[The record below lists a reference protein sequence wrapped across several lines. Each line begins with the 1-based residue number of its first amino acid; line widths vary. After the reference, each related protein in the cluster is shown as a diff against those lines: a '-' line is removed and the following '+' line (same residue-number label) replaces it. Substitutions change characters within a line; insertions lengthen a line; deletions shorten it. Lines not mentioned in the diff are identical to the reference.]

1 MNPSSITLFKKIFN
15 AVETFQIKEFRDFFL
30 DNLMDQFNINVNTD
44 WIQWLIDTN
53 NYLPTHFTDVLPNIE
68 GIRLFHEVLA
78 ELLAG
83 YDEEVNSNTNKELY
97 KSSLYRRD
105 ILLLRQYNFQSFPL
119 IKKNI
124 NSEENLPMCKNSYYR
139 DDTLFEQVFSSP
151 EALTPVDN
159 IDSPCLSNHLK
170 YLEDPYFIEIINYFK
185 THSSSKIKFAGISA
199 TKGGIFNVLHIIL
212 DQKAQV
218 RFLGGITP
226 SLQDTSAYKHGPI
239 FMTAS
244 NWDKPTTTHVYDIN
258 ISNLQFIIP
267 NLQVKKEL
275 HQLLINAEAK
285 GLISREEIHRLLD
298 NQIVTYQEYQ
308 DHIYG
313 ISNMSPTSGASES
326 ASNTISEL
334 INSLPLTPHS
344 PLARHGLFPPMSS
357 SPLGIELNTLDRA
370 FSLA

>member
-1 MNPSSITLFKKIFN
+1 MNRSSITLFKKIFY
-15 AVETFQIKEFRDFFL
+15 AVETFQTKEFRDFFV
-30 DNLMDQFNINVNTD
+30 DNLMDQFNVNLNTD

-53 NYLPTHFTDVLPNIE
+53 NYLSRHYTDGLPDIE
-68 GIRLFHEVLA
+68 GVRSFHEVLA

-83 YDEEVNSNTNKELY
+83 YDEEVNPDSDQELY

-119 IKKNI
+119 IKKQI
-124 NSEENLPMCKNSYYR
+124 NPEENLPMCKNSYYR
-139 DDTLFEQVFSSP
+139 CDFLFEQIFSP
-151 EALTPVDN
+151 REVLTPVDN
-159 IDSPCLSNHLK
+159 IDSPCMSNHLK
-170 YLEDPYFIEIINYFK
+170 YLEDPHFIEIINYFK
-185 THSSSKIKFAGISA
+185 THPGNKVKFAGISA

-212 DQKAQV
+212 DQKAQI

-239 FMTAS
+239 FMTTS
-244 NWDKPTTTHVYDIN
+244 NWDKLTPTHVYDIN

-267 NLQVKKEL
+267 NLQVKEEL

-285 GLISREEIHRLLD
+285 GLISKEEVHRLLD

-313 ISNMSPTSGASES
+313 IDNPPPTSGTSDS
-326 ASNTISEL
+326 ASNTMSEL
-334 INSLPLTPHS
+334 ISSWPLTPHS
-344 PLARHGLFPPMSS
+344 PLVKHSLFPPISS
-357 SPLGIELNTLDRA
+357 NPLGIERALDRI
-370 FSLA
+370 FN